1 MILAQDGVT
10 IDRLLEKQGQGV
22 KIAALW
28 LRTSNHPAHS
38 QQAACRAQACYERV
52 YARPVCQMRVR
63 ALIEIVT

>member
-10 IDRLLEKQGQGV
+10 IDVLLEKQGPDV

-28 LRTSNHPAHS
+28 LRTSHPAAHP
-38 QQAACRAQACYERV
+38 QPAACRAPECYERV
-52 YARPVCQMRVR
+52 YARPVCQSRVR